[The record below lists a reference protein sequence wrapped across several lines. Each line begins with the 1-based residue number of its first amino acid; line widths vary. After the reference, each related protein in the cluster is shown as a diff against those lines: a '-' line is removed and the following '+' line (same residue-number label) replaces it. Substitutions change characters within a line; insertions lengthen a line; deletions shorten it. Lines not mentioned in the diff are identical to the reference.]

1 MSRWFRAWFGRSAR
15 WRSGRKLA
23 SLGGELRAC
32 ADSLARHAA
41 ATEPSFLALGND
53 LQSLFRAATELTN
66 TLEQSNVRL
75 HRELAAQQLSGAS
88 GVVAAVLA
96 EVNSGVQSVEALLAR
111 SRAITADL
119 AAMRPQLE
127 VVNRVGVLL
136 RSVAVGFAVES
147 ARDKESQ
154 VAFGS
159 FVEEIR
165 GLSRRI
171 GEVEGRIG
179 DQLAAA
185 CDTETSAL
193 QRLAAELTELSGLA
207 EQLTTTS
214 ARAAADVQA
223 RLDDLVAAL
232 ASMRDRSLAIR
243 QHTEEAVFHMQFGD
257 IVRQKIEHV
266 VEALGAAA
274 GILAGGGAAR
284 GAEVAGVARALAV
297 QAAQL
302 EAVEQE
308 LSAAE
313 RHLGL
318 AFSQIAEAATGLGDS
333 SSGGATRR
341 AGVVELRDMLAEFD
355 QLRELVVKEQRLRE
369 ESISSGQEAFGT
381 AARIAGQM
389 KEVETINREMH
400 LLALNAIVMT
410 AALGE
415 AGATLEVLSMQVHE
429 LYRQADAAVG
439 TIGAEATRLVGH
451 RQSDVSAALATHEA
465 DRALV
470 AAVGQVVEG
479 VSEYERAV
487 ERIGAGVADSGALLA
502 AARERLAALAGF
514 AGQVR
519 ELRETVQTVR
529 DRLETILG
537 PEPLA
542 EGGAD
547 PLEAERYTMESERET
562 HRRIAAGGAV
572 AAPALA
578 GPAAGPRDVLPP
590 RETPKATPA
599 KTDTE
604 PTPQLPATPNDAHSL
619 GDNVELF

>member
-1 MSRWFRAWFGRSAR
+1 MA
-15 WRSGRKLA
+15 
-23 SLGGELRAC
+23 LGGELKDC

-66 TLEQSNVRL
+66 TLEQSNARL
-75 HRELAAQQLSGAS
+75 HRELAAQQLSGAT
-88 GVVAAVLA
+88 GVVAAVLT

-147 ARDKESQ
+147 ARDQESQ

-165 GLSRRI
+165 GLSRRT

-179 DQLAAA
+179 EQLAAA
-185 CDTETSAL
+185 CDAETSAL
-193 QRLAAELTELSGLA
+193 SRIATELKELSGLA
-207 EQLTTTS
+207 EQLTETS

-223 RLDDLVAAL
+223 RLDDILAAL

-266 VEALGAAA
+266 VEALGNAA
-274 GILAGGGAAR
+274 GALSGDGAQR
-284 GAEVAGVARALAV
+284 GTELAGVARALAV

-308 LSAAE
+308 LSLAE
-313 RHLGL
+313 RQLGL
-318 AFSQIAEAATGLGDS
+318 AFSQIGEAATGLGDS
-333 SSGGATRR
+333 SAGGATRR

-355 QLRELVVKEQRLRE
+355 QLRNLVVKEQRLRE
-369 ESISSGQEAFGT
+369 EAFTSGQEAFGT

-451 RQSDVSAALATHEA
+451 RQSDVSAALAQHEA

-470 AAVGQVVEG
+470 AAVGQVAEG

-487 ERIGAGVADSGALLA
+487 ERIGAGVADSDALLA

-529 DRLETILG
+529 GRLEAILG
-537 PEPLA
+537 PAVLA
-542 EGGAD
+542 ESGAD
-547 PLEAERYTMESERET
+547 LSEAERYTMESERET
-562 HRRIAAGGAV
+562 HRRIAAGGKVTTAV
-572 AAPALA
+572 SA
-578 GPAAGPRDVLPP
+578 GPETAARNVPP
-590 RETPKATPA
+590 IRETPKAAPA
-599 KTDTE
+599 KTDSGTTSQ
-604 PTPQLPATPNDAHSL
+604 PPAATNDAHSL